1 MLARRV
7 CRRDPL
13 PRRVEEICGKGPEL
27 ASGEESTPERRE
39 WLEGER
45 ASEGRGCSERGTLN
59 ADRKANGNG
68 AGLFDGLPL
77 RRSDCR
83 GFAGT
88 GLDWPDVARSW
99 MTVVDIDGTERL
111 SVAPMISPSP

>member
-13 PRRVEEICGKGPEL
+13 LRRVEEICGEGPEL

-39 WLEGER
+39 
-45 ASEGRGCSERGTLN
+45 ASLWNESVRPKGGGGSERGTLN

-77 RRSDCR
+77 
-83 GFAGT
+83 
-88 GLDWPDVARSW
+88 
-99 MTVVDIDGTERL
+99 IRL
-111 SVAPMISPSP
+111 GC